1 VSAPVGQ
8 RPGQPE
14 SPWWFPLAVIGVA
27 LGSSVVAVALLG
39 FLGWV
44 VYAYTLVVVSIF
56 IAGGLAVI
64 VLRLALK
71 RDWRTKLAAL
81 ALCVVLVGFV
91 LWVGRR

>member
-1 VSAPVGQ
+1 MSAPAGQ

-14 SPWWFPLAVIGVA
+14 APWWWPLAVIGVA
-27 LGSSVVAVALLG
+27 LSSTVVAVALLG
-39 FLGWV
+39 FLGWL
-44 VYAYTLVVVSIF
+44 VYAYTLVMVSI
-56 IAGGLAVI
+56 IVSGGLVVI